1 MYKKTISKNGVL
13 NILFWL
19 LAITTFIALLTSCSG
34 LQQPKDNGGS
44 SPDPEFTILPA
55 PADETGQ
62 SEQPNENEST
72 GQESE
77 QSSSDQSS
85 EEKAEPEPLSMEDDL
100 KLGELQVDMT
110 KQTLEELIKAKLTD
124 SKSDNSLGFKSETL
138 IYDDGTEIQ
147 LVDDKIY
154 SISVTSPDYPTPRG
168 LRVGDT
174 AEKVKEL
181 YGEPTAIEEDGLWI
195 YSSRGYDLFYI
206 TIKDNTVAAIK

>member
-77 QSSSDQSS
+77 QSSSR
-85 EEKAEPEPLSMEDDL
+85 P
-100 KLGELQVDMT
+100 V
-110 KQTLEELIKAKLTD
+110 I
-124 SKSDNSLGFKSETL
+124 
-138 IYDDGTEIQ
+138 
-147 LVDDKIY
+147 
-154 SISVTSPDYPTPRG
+154 
-168 LRVGDT
+168 
-174 AEKVKEL
+174 
-181 YGEPTAIEEDGLWI
+181 
-195 YSSRGYDLFYI
+195 
-206 TIKDNTVAAIK
+206 